1 MKLTETVIELMFE
14 LSSIEGEEY
23 SQLLHGEGKV
33 LRNNLLKL
41 FKVTENP
48 ASHDIIIDIMS
59 EAGYPWFGKLARSN
73 REEVRA
79 VAAMEAQN
87 DDLTK
92 IMTDDEFMDLLPAN
106 GHLH

>member
-1 MKLTETVIELMFE
+1 MKLTETVIDLMFE

-23 SQLLHGEGKV
+23 SQLLHGEGKI
-33 LRNNLLKL
+33 LRNNLLRL

-48 ASHDIIIDIMS
+48 TSHEIIIDIMS

-79 VAAMEAQN
+79 IADMASQN
-87 DDLTK
+87 DDVNK
-92 IMTDDEFMDLLPAN
+92 IMSDDDFMDLLPAN
-106 GHLH
+106 GHIH